1 MPTLVVKNLP
11 EVLHERLK
19 AHAQA
24 NHRSVTKEVV
34 SMIEQALKAP
44 ARAPVDLPPP
54 IKLRSGPATS
64 EWIEA
69 AIQDG
74 RA

>member
-11 EVLHERLK
+11 ESLHERLK

-24 NHRSVTKEVV
+24 NHRAVTKEVV
-34 SMIEQALKAP
+34 ALIEQALKAP
-44 ARAPVDLPPP
+44 ARTPVELPPP
-54 IKLRSGPATS
+54 IKLRGGPATI

-69 AIQDG
+69 AINDG
-74 RA
+74 RE